1 MCENNG
7 KIPRYERV
15 IMQVSFGEIARASG
29 VVLVRVQVDDANA
42 DVQLTCDARL
52 KDGTPIPSRVAPLDE
67 DSFMITVPLLSAAVA
82 IDVHCVGADGDSVSA
97 ATVVTPRQAKL
108 QSRINTATGNATA
121 HLMRSLHA
129 QVESDDPAVVIDRII
144 VFGDGTEVVRGR
156 MFEPLCGPDAVASKM
171 ELRVLGGDGRDG
183 ALSEPIMMGESIMPR
198 DTCPALLDHAVSFS
212 VRISPDL
219 QGVVFWAVSDKH
231 PCDRFV
237 SFFAPVFNEL
247 RRWWRNELCPADV
260 DPRYEDWFLAR
271 RATPLEL
278 EAERRATFSHDVK
291 FSLIVPLY
299 ETPIDFF
306 HDMAE
311 SVLSQTYANLELVLV
326 NASPDNAELT
336 AEVERC
342 RQQDARVKVVTLGGN
357 FGITENTNAG
367 IAAATGDFLCFF
379 DHDDVLEPDILY
391 WYAKG
396 IEDYPETDLLYCDED
411 KLCDGHYVSPFF
423 KPDWNPDLL
432 RSMNYVCHMLT
443 VRKSIVDELEPPTRE
458 VDGPQDH
465 NMTFRVSER
474 ARNVFHARRIL
485 YHWRI
490 HARSVAGSSE
500 AKPYTIETGRR
511 ILQAHLDRCGIP
523 ATARANDDIP
533 NTFSLDYHLEE
544 HPLVSIVIPTKD
556 HIDVLD
562 RCISSIFERSTYDNY
577 EIIVVENN
585 STEQSTF
592 DYYDRIQ
599 REHENVRVVQFDA
612 KGKVNV
618 SKANNV
624 GTEAARGDY
633 ILLLNNDTQV
643 ITRNWIE
650 RMLGPCMRAD
660 VGAVGAKL
668 LYPDDIIQHAG
679 VMFQYYGPDNLGQGT
694 TPRYSHAYYNM
705 FQETQDVIA
714 LSSACLIVEKSL
726 YDEVGGFDDV
736 ELPSDYD
743 DVDFCLKIRERGL
756 LVVYE
761 PSAELYH
768 YESVSRPGHGRDP
781 EYIQAFATI
790 IGRNPERYTKGDPYM
805 SPYLKNAHRALADT
819 HRTIQLWH
827 DPFLR

>member
-1 MCENNG
+1 
-7 KIPRYERV
+7 
-15 IMQVSFGEIARASG
+15 MQVSFGEIARASG
-29 VVLVRVQVDDANA
+29 VVLVRVLVEDAAEDVKVACNA
-42 DVQLTCDARL
+42 RRE
-52 KDGTPIPSRVAPLDE
+52 DGAAIPSRVAPLGDNA
-67 DSFMITVPLLSAAVA
+67 FMVTLPLLSVP
-82 IDVHCVGADGDSVSA
+82 VHVEVRCTAGDESSA
-97 ATVVTPRQAKL
+97 TAETVITPRHARF
-108 QSRINTATGNATA
+108 QSRVNTATGNAA
-121 HLMRSLHA
+121 ARLMRSLHA
-129 QVESDDPAVVIDRII
+129 QAESDDPAVVIDRII
-144 VFGDGTEVVRGR
+144 TFGDGTEVVRGR
-156 MFEPLCGPDAVASKM
+156 MFEALCGPDAAASKL
-171 ELRVLGGDGRDG
+171 ELRVLGGDGSNG
-183 ALSEPIMMGESIMPR
+183 ALKEPIMMGESLMPR
-198 DTCPALLDHAVSFS
+198 ETCPALIDHAVSFS
-212 VRISPDL
+212 VRISSDL
-219 QGVVFWAVSDKH
+219 QGAVFWVVSEGH

-237 SFFAPVFNEL
+237 SYYAPVFDDL
-247 RRWWRNELCPADV
+247 RRWWRDALCPADV
-260 DPRYEDWFLAR
+260 SPAYEQWFLDR

-278 EAERRATFSHDVK
+278 EAERHAEFSHDVK

-299 ETPIDFF
+299 ETPLDFF
-306 HDMAE
+306 REMAA
-311 SVLSQTYANLELVLV
+311 SALGQTYSNLELVLV
-326 NASPDNAELT
+326 NASPDNAELA
-336 AEVERC
+336 AEVEQC
-342 RQQDARVKVVTLGGN
+342 RQQDARVNVVTLAGN
-357 FGITENTNAG
+357 YGITENTNAG

-411 KLCDGHYVSPFF
+411 KLHDGHYISPFF

-443 VRKSIVDELEPPTRE
+443 VRKSIVDELEPPTRD

-490 HARSVAGSSE
+490 HERSVAGSSE

-523 ATARANDDIP
+523 ATARANADVP

-562 RCISSIFERSTYDNY
+562 RCVSSILGRSTYDNY
-577 EIIVVENN
+577 ELVIVENN
-585 STEQSTF
+585 STDPATF
-592 DYYDRIQ
+592 EYYERIQ
-599 REHENVRVVQFDA
+599 REHDNVRVVQFDA
-612 KGKVNV
+612 QGKVNV
-618 SKANNV
+618 SRANNV
-624 GTEAARGDY
+624 GVKAARGDY

-643 ITRNWIE
+643 ITPTWIE
-650 RMLGPCMRAD
+650 RMLGPCMRPD

-694 TPRYSHAYYNM
+694 IPRYSHAYYNM
-705 FQETQDVIA
+705 YQETQDMYA
-714 LSSACLIVEKSL
+714 LTSACLLVEKSL
-726 YDEVGGFDDV
+726 YEDVGGFDAE

-743 DVDFCLKIRERGL
+743 DVDFCIKVRKRGL
-756 LVVYE
+756 LAVYE

-768 YESVSRPGHGRDP
+768 YESVSRPGHGRAA
-781 EYIQAFATI
+781 EYVKAFATI
-790 IGRNPERYTKGDPYM
+790 IGRNPECYTEGDPYM
-805 SPYLKNAHRALADT
+805 SPHLKNAHRALADT
-819 HRTIQLWH
+819 HQTIRLWH
-827 DPFLR
+827 DPYER